1 MRFSAID
8 EHRKEY
14 PLRIMS
20 KALEVSESGYHAWR
34 TRPVSSRKTD
44 EFRIVTLIEK
54 VHMGS
59 RHTYGSPRIHAI
71 LTGMGESCSK
81 PKVARLM
88 RLYGI
93 RAKTKRKFKAT
104 TNSKHNLPVAA
115 NILARDFEPES
126 PNKSWAGDITYIW
139 TREGWLYLGVILD
152 LYSRKVVGWAM
163 GPTLSRDLAIKA
175 LKMAIWQRQPTEGL
189 LAHSDRGSQYASND
203 YQALLKTYGIVCSM
217 SRKGNCW
224 DNSVVESFF
233 GTLKQEHVFF
243 SEYTTRDEARN
254 SIFEWIEGFYNR
266 TRIHSTLGY
275 RSPEEYERM
284 IMKAA

>member
-14 PLRIMS
+14 PLRIMA

-34 TRPVSSRKTD
+34 TRPVSRRKTD
-44 EFRIVTLIEK
+44 EFRVISLIEK

-59 RHTYGSPRIHAI
+59 RNTYGSPRIHAV

-104 TNSKHNLPVAA
+104 TNSKHHLPVAS
-115 NILARDFEPES
+115 NVLSRDFTPKS

-139 TREGWLYLGVILD
+139 TREGWLYLSVILD

-163 GPTLSRDLAIKA
+163 EPTLSRDLAIKA
-175 LKMAIWQRQPTEGL
+175 LKMAIWQRQPASGL
-189 LAHSDRGSQYASND
+189 LAHSDRGSQYASGD
-203 YQALLKTYGIVCSM
+203 YQSLLQMHGIVCSM

-243 SEYTTRDEARN
+243 SEYTTRDEARG
-254 SIFEWIEGFYNR
+254 SIFEWIEAFYNR

-275 RSPEEYERM
+275 RSPEEYER
-284 IMKAA
+284 ITKAA

>member
-14 PLRIMS
+14 PLRIMA
-20 KALEVSESGYHAWR
+20 KALDVSESGYHAWC
-34 TRPVSSRKTD
+34 TRPVSTRKTD
-44 EFRIVTLIEK
+44 EFRIVSLIEK
-54 VHMGS
+54 VHVGS
-59 RHTYGSPRIHAI
+59 RNTYGSPRIHAI

-104 TNSKHNLPVAA
+104 TNSKHNLPIASNV
-115 NILARDFEPES
+115 LARDFTPES

-139 TREGWLYLGVILD
+139 TREGWLYLSVILD

-163 GPTLSRDLAIKA
+163 EPTLSKDLAIKA
-175 LKMAIWQRQPTEGL
+175 LKMAIWQRQPAEGL
-189 LAHSDRGSQYASND
+189 LAHSDRGSQYASGD
-203 YQALLKTYGIVCSM
+203 YQSLLQLHGIVCSM

-243 SEYTTRDEARN
+243 SEYATRDEARG
-254 SIFEWIEGFYNR
+254 SIFEWIEAFYNR

-275 RSPEEYERM
+275 RSPEEYER
-284 IMKAA
+284 ITKAA